1 MFNLSYFST
10 RIFAVFLKLDKK
22 VCAGK
27 PKISVSSNALKPAV
41 DRSIIALTVFLR
53 LPYFEK
59 KIPSN
64 FHNPDSSNWGIVGK
78 V

>member
-1 MFNLSYFST
+1 MFNPSCFST
-10 RIFAVFLKLDKK
+10 RIFTLFLKLEKK

-41 DRSIIALTVFLR
+41 DCLIALVVFFR

-59 KIPSN
+59 KIFKCPQT
-64 FHNPDSSNWGIVGK
+64 
-78 V
+78 